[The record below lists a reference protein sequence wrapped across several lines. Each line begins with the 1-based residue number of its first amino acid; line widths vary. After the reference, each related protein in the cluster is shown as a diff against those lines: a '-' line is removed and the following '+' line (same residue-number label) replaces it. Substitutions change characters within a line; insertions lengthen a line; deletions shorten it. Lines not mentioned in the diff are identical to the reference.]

1 MAKPSKEVT
10 AEHVRAYRQRIRAA
24 GMEQVLFELPT
35 ETRELIDALKQRH
48 GLRNRSQALL
58 KLIELGRE
66 ATQQIA

>member
-1 MAKPSKEVT
+1 MGLG
-10 AEHVRAYRQRIRAA
+10 Q
-24 GMEQVLFELPT
+24 QVLFELPT

-58 KLIELGRE
+58 KLIELGRQ